1 MDYLERK
8 DLRVGLQNDQDE
20 IRRQLW
26 ILRMLMSR
34 GDYDFVE
41 KRVLEL
47 LPFLDSIFA
56 KDETILSFCENES
69 VVVFHKEQ
77 FIESLIQK
85 RKAVSDS
92 FREIR
97 YLTRFSSDVE
107 RFSCFDRFEK
117 TLLNYLSLENS
128 AVMSVSFETN
138 KEDRGTIAP
147 EKKKSQGSVLLNV
160 NQG

>member
-1 MDYLERK
+1 
-8 DLRVGLQNDQDE
+8 
-20 IRRQLW
+20 
-26 ILRMLMSR
+26 MLMSR

-41 KRVLEL
+41 KRVQEL
-47 LPFLDSIFA
+47 LAFLDSNFA
-56 KDETILSFCENES
+56 KDETSLSFYENKG
-69 VVVFHKEQ
+69 VIVFNKEQ

-85 RKAVSDS
+85 RKAASDS

-117 TLLNYLSLENS
+117 TLLNYLSQEDS
-128 AVMSVSFETN
+128 TVMPVSFETN
-138 KEDRGTIAP
+138 KEDRRKIAP
-147 EKKKSQGSVLLNV
+147 EEKKSQGSVLVYV